1 MAADTTYTGHWTL
14 QGSLIQRCL
23 YIVATFSALSDDVD
37 WVNGVAVEKVVQH
50 REERHCILSYIFI
63 F

>member
-23 YIVATFSALSDDVD
+23 YIVATFSALSDDVG

-50 REERHCILSYIFI
+50 
-63 F
+63 

>member
-1 MAADTTYTGHWTL
+1 MAADTTYTGHWEL

-37 WVNGVAVEKVVQH
+37 WVNGVAVEKVIQH
-50 REERHCILSYIFI
+50 
-63 F
+63 